1 MLTKLVKIRFWL
13 KKPSLSLRP
22 YYFRNT
28 LFFVN
33 ISIRCSQ
40 TRTLSFRWISNSTML
55 YIDYVFSYLFI
66 PLCVTQFWKINIVGW
81 CWASCHCW
89 CIPWHPTSKVESYEL
104 CIVLFKVF
112 PQLWNYRYNTS
123 LLQIDKDPFFYVTY
137 LIFIEDTFIV
147 FNRSTTYL
155 HLKIFWKRS

>member
-40 TRTLSFRWISNSTML
+40 TRTLSFIWISNSTML

-104 CIVLFKVF
+104 CIVYCSKYFLNYETPNTILFI
-112 PQLWNYRYNTS
+112 PSSMLLISYLLRIHLLYSIDQLH
-123 LLQIDKDPFFYVTY
+123 IC
-137 LIFIEDTFIV
+137 I
-147 FNRSTTYL
+147 
-155 HLKIFWKRS
+155 